1 VGALVLALLLRFR
14 LPPLTAAFGTA
25 LIVNNYPFPWS
36 TLSGME
42 TALATFLTT
51 AAVLAHVTWGRR
63 SGWRMVVAPIL
74 MALAAMAR
82 PENLVLFPLSEI
94 DRLILRWRGGKQAPR
109 KRPALRFAF
118 RAAAFALT
126 MLPYFAL
133 NYTVHGAML
142 PNTYAAKIGKL
153 DLAHDVRSTGA
164 ESLGL
169 RVKVAWDCLRD
180 GFGYIWGSDNAVLLA
195 LAGVG
200 ILILFLPRR
209 YRGPSGDSLFPLLV
223 FVVGCTATGIITL
236 GIFFP
241 GQSQRYLIQW
251 IPLVL
256 VYGVVGL
263 YLVAMVIGAFL
274 PRIAKPASTTVVGA
288 VLLGSALW
296 MAREY
301 PDQVT
306 DYVTSVKNINEMQV
320 ALGHW
325 VNDNTP
331 PEAVI
336 ATNDIG
342 AIAFYGNRPIVDT
355 IGLIDP
361 EVVRRKNAPDA
372 TDQMVDYLR
381 QRGATHA
388 LLFPTWHPDLILDE
402 HFRPVHRVVLDDN
415 VICGDSRMLVMA
427 LDWELVQRDQPP
439 PEWADE
445 EYDNA
450 KMWFKVKTAFNR

>member
-1 VGALVLALLLRFR
+1 
-14 LPPLTAAFGTA
+14 
-25 LIVNNYPFPWS
+25 
-36 TLSGME
+36 
-42 TALATFLTT
+42 
-51 AAVLAHVTWGRR
+51 
-63 SGWRMVVAPIL
+63 
-74 MALAAMAR
+74 
-82 PENLVLFPLSEI
+82 
-94 DRLILRWRGGKQAPR
+94 
-109 KRPALRFAF
+109 
-118 RAAAFALT
+118 

-133 NYTVHGAML
+133 NYSVHGAL
-142 PNTYAAKIGKL
+142 VPNTYAAKIGKL
-153 DLAHDVRSTGA
+153 DLAHDVQATGA

-180 GFGYIWGSDNAVLLA
+180 GFEYIWGSDNAVLLA
-195 LAGVG
+195 LAAVG

-223 FVVGCTATGIITL
+223 FGVGCTATGVFTL

-263 YLVAMVIGAFL
+263 YLTATVIGAVL
-274 PRIAKPASTTVVGA
+274 PRMARPAGVIAVAAAFVGS
-288 VLLGSALW
+288 GLW
-296 MAREY
+296 MARQY
-301 PDQVT
+301 PEQVA

-325 VNDNTP
+325 VNDHTP
-331 PEAVI
+331 PDAVI

-361 EVVRRKNAPDA
+361 EVVRRKSAPDA
-372 TDQMVDYLR
+372 TEQMVDYLR
-381 QRGATHA
+381 QRGATYA
-388 LLFPTWHPDLILDE
+388 LLFPSWHPDLILDE
-402 HFRPVHRVVLDDN
+402 HFRLVHHVVLDDN

-427 LDWELVQRDQPP
+427 LDWNLAHQDQPL

-445 EYDNA
+445 EYDNV
-450 KMWFKVKTAFNR
+450 KMWYKVKTAFNR